1 MAPPKFADLGKEARD
16 LFNKN
21 FDFGVVKLEG
31 KAKALNGVDFTAE
44 GNHNTDT
51 GNVTASLE
59 TKKTFADYGLTLTQK
74 INSDNLISTNFSV
87 ANKVTEGLKVD
98 LDTTFAPVTGKMAGK
113 VKTAWECNEYLHA
126 TADIDVSLA
135 PTLHGSGVFAYK
147 GWHAGYQASYDTANS
162 KLVANNISFSYIAD
176 DFVLHSAIID
186 ASKYVGSVHHQVN
199 DKLGAAV
206 NLDWTAGSSTSS
218 FSVCGKYSLDADTH
232 VKAKID
238 NNLRC
243 GVSYLQKL
251 RDGVSLTLSGLVNA
265 KSLEEGGHKLGLSLN
280 FDA

>member
-1 MAPPKFADLGKEARD
+1 MG
-16 LFNKN
+16 
-21 FDFGVVKLEG
+21 
-31 KAKALNGVDFTAE
+31 
-44 GNHNTDT
+44 
-51 GNVTASLE
+51 

-98 LDTTFAPVTGKMAGK
+98 LDTTFAPVTGKMAG
-113 VKTAWECNEYLHA
+113 
-126 TADIDVSLA
+126 
-135 PTLHGSGVFAYK
+135 
-147 GWHAGYQASYDTANS
+147 
-162 KLVANNISFSYIAD
+162 NNISFSYIAD